1 VKDNRRVDLA
11 ADRLMAIKKPSF
23 LATFFKKIILKKFEQ
38 LKFGFLIISDG
49 DEEYRFGDVGSK
61 LKANVQIFSPEFYVF
76 MGSGGLLGVTES
88 YTAGYWQSNNLV
100 SLIRIVIQNKD
111 VMNQLDS
118 GWARLFKPVN
128 NYIHKL
134 RQNSLEGSK
143 KNILAHYDLSNE
155 FYQLWLDET
164 MTYSCGVFNNKS
176 STLQE
181 ASVEKLDR
189 ICRKLQLTDGDSVL
203 EIGTGWGS
211 FAIHAAKHYGCKV
224 TTTTISDAQYELAKE
239 RINQEDLT
247 DRVTLLKD
255 DYRKLTGQYDK
266 IVSIEMIEAVGHEY
280 VPVFFKTVSSL
291 LKDDGLFVMQGIT
304 YNDQNFDVYKNSV
317 DFIKKYIFPGSCL
330 ISVSQVTETMKNYTD
345 LSIVHLEDITV
356 HYAKTLKL
364 WRENFQSSIS
374 SIKGLGFSSAF
385 IKMWDLYFV
394 YCEAGFRERHI
405 GDYQFVFSK
414 PGAREIKINY

>member
-1 VKDNRRVDLA
+1 MKDNRRVDLA
-11 ADRLMAIKKPSF
+11 ADKLMAIKKPSF
-23 LATFFKKIILKKFEQ
+23 LATFFKKIILKKFGQ
-38 LKFGFLIISDG
+38 LQFGFLRILDG
-49 DEEYRFGDVGSK
+49 DEEFHFGDDKSE
-61 LKANVQIFSPEFYVF
+61 LKADVQIFSPEFYVF

-100 SLIRIVIQNKD
+100 SLIQIVIQNKD
-111 VMNQLDS
+111 VMSQLDS

-128 NYIHKL
+128 QYIHSF
-134 RQNSLEGSK
+134 RQNSLDGSK

-164 MTYSCGVFNNKS
+164 MTYSCGVFDNKS
-176 STLQE
+176 STLEE

-189 ICRKLQLTDGDSVL
+189 ICRKLQLTDRDSVL

-211 FAIHAAKHYGCKV
+211 FAIHAVKNYGCKI
-224 TTTTISDAQYELAKE
+224 TTSTISDAQYELAKE
-239 RINQEDLT
+239 RINQEGLT
-247 DRVTLLKD
+247 DRIILLKD

-280 VPVFFKTVSSL
+280 VPVFFKIVSSL
-291 LKDDGLFVMQGIT
+291 LKEDGLFVMQGIT

-330 ISVSQVTETMKNYTD
+330 ISVSQVTETMKKYTD

-356 HYAKTLKL
+356 HYARTLKI
-364 WRENFQSSIS
+364 WRENFQSSIP
-374 SIKGLGFSSAF
+374 SIKALGFSSAF
-385 IKMWDLYFV
+385 IKMWDFYFV